1 MSRVIESVVGRGG
14 QTTVP
19 AEVRRWLGIELG
31 DRISFVIGED
41 GCVKIE
47 KPMFP
52 TVESLRGIAGKL
64 PAPME
69 WDEMLEIALNDA
81 YAEKHGLK
89 QRT

>member
-1 MSRVIESVVGRGG
+1 MSRTIESIVGRGG

-19 AEVRRWLGIELG
+19 ADVRRHLGIELG

-41 GCVKIE
+41 GCVKVE
-47 KPMFP
+47 KPRFP

-69 WDEMLEIALNDA
+69 WDQMLEIALNDA
-81 YAEKHGLK
+81 YAEKYGLK
-89 QRT
+89 PRP

>member
-1 MSRVIESVVGRGG
+1 M
-14 QTTVP
+14 
-19 AEVRRWLGIELG
+19 
-31 DRISFVIGED
+31 
-41 GCVKIE
+41 KIE